1 MPEVI
6 RTKNSLLL
14 LLLLSIHFYEKVG
27 NVELELTAQIIF
39 TSLLLS
45 RSLLLLMNELQ
56 CYSLSAS
63 SSKRYDT
70 CFFIQPALLKFETIH
85 WVIAPKR
92 CTSISRSKGQLYN
105 LSPKFS
111 CTKQQK
117 HVNKLKYSLPRK
129 SYWATNQHIWSD
141 RFPSRQGVE
150 YLVLHPSKV

>member
-6 RTKNSLLL
+6 RTKNSL

-39 TSLLLS
+39 TCFLLS

-63 SSKRYDT
+63 SSKRCDT
-70 CFFIQPALLKFETIH
+70 CFFIQPALFKFETIH

-92 CTSISRSKGQLYN
+92 CRAVHGAKDSSTIYHPNLAERSSRNTWTNWSIHCPENLTGQPTSIYN
-105 LSPKFS
+105 LIIFWVGKELS
-111 CTKQQK
+111 T
-117 HVNKLKYSLPRK
+117 
-129 SYWATNQHIWSD
+129 
-141 RFPSRQGVE
+141 
-150 YLVLHPSKV
+150 